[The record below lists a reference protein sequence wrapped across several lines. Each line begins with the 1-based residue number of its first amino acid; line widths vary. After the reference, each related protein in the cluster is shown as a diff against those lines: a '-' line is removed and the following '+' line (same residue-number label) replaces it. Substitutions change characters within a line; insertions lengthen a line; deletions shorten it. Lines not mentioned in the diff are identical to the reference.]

1 MTSRLSHRGLGYKIV
16 IHPDMMTL
24 GKWLGGGMSFGAF
37 GGRRD
42 IMGKFDPRN
51 EVWRMQARSII
62 MVLVWLLDVRGVKS
76 WTRRLPIG

>member
-1 MTSRLSHRGLGYKIV
+1 
-16 IHPDMMTL
+16 
-24 GKWLGGGMSFGAF
+24 MSFGAF

-62 MVLVWLLDVRGVKS
+62 MFLVWLLDLRGLKS